1 LRFGPKFNQYG
12 AYFVDMANK
21 QANDSKND
29 SLVKK
34 TVDST
39 QCNPYYLRRSEG
51 QASEKTLVK
60 SLK

>member
-1 LRFGPKFNQYG
+1 
-12 AYFVDMANK
+12 MANK

-51 QASEKTLVK
+51 QGSEKTLVK